1 MKILDERNYKCKQV
15 ATLKTGD
22 TFWYQDELH
31 IVIDDGNSPNK
42 VKTVVL
48 SCGMVDYIFDD
59 ILVTPVDVECK
70 IVK

>member
-1 MKILDERNYKCKQV
+1 MRVLDERIQKYKQV
-15 ATLKTGD
+15 GTLKTGD

-31 IVIDDGNSPNK
+31 MVIDDGNTPNK

-48 SCGMVDYIFDD
+48 CCGVVDYIVDD